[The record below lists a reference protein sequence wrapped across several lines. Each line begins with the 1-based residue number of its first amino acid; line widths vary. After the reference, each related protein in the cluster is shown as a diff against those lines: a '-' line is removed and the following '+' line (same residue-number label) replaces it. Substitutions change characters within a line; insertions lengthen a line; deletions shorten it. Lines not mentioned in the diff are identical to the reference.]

1 MQRKK
6 SSMQLVLEASVIS
19 FFFLPSC
26 ENSRILLSLIS
37 SYFNY
42 TTVIKQDIS
51 SGDQSLH
58 SFRWP
63 VALFRNFL
71 KNADVRFPISLK
83 YVCTALPRDKI

>member
-1 MQRKK
+1 M
-6 SSMQLVLEASVIS
+6 SSAFSSCHLVKTAEYSS
-19 FFFLPSC
+19 
-26 ENSRILLSLIS
+26 LSLIS

-63 VALFRNFL
+63 AALFRNFL